1 MRFKIV
7 QLFFLF
13 TVIIGYSQQDSQF
26 TQYMYNTININPA
39 YAASRNAMSIFTL
52 HRAQWVGLEG
62 SPSTSIISLSTPISG
77 SNLGLGVSLLN
88 DKIGPS
94 DENKLETDF
103 SYTIKTSERFKLSFG
118 LKASISFLN
127 VDFSKLDEF
136 NESDI
141 AFQDN
146 IQNNFSPN
154 VGAGIYVYSNK
165 TYFGVSVPNILKT
178 TYYNKYADAGSVS
191 TATKRPHLYV
201 MAGNVFKFGGDVKFK
216 PSILTKM
223 VSGSPIQMDISGNVL
238 FNEVFTLGLAYRL
251 KAAVSAMAG
260 FQVSDSWFIGYGYDM
275 STNDI
280 SSYSYGTHEIFLRF
294 ELFRRY
300 SKIASPRFF

>member
-1 MRFKIV
+1 MRFKIIQFV
-7 QLFFLF
+7 FL
-13 TVIIGYSQQDSQF
+13 VITITGYSQQDSQF

-39 YAASRNAMSIFTL
+39 YAASRGVMTVFTL

-62 SPSTSIISLSTPISG
+62 SPSTSIVSLSTPIKG
-77 SNLGLGVSLLN
+77 SNIGLGVSLVN
-88 DKIGPS
+88 DQIGPS
-94 DENKLETDF
+94 DENKFETDI
-103 SYTIKTSERFKLSFG
+103 SYTIRATEKFKVSFG

-127 VDFSKLDEF
+127 VNFSKLDQF
-136 NESDI
+136 NQGDF
-141 AFQDN
+141 AFEDN

-154 VGAGIYVYSNK
+154 VGAGLYLYSEK
-165 TYFGVSVPNILKT
+165 SYFGVSVPNILKT

-191 TATKRPHLYV
+191 TATRRPHLYI
-201 MAGNVFKFGGDVKFK
+201 MAGKVFELGGDVKLK
-216 PSILTKM
+216 PSILTKLID
-223 VSGSPIQMDISGNVL
+223 GAPLQIDISGNVL
-238 FNEVFTLGLAYRL
+238 FGEVFTLGLAYRL

-280 SSYSYGTHEIFLRF
+280 SNYSYGTHEVFLRF
-294 ELFRRY
+294 ELFKRH